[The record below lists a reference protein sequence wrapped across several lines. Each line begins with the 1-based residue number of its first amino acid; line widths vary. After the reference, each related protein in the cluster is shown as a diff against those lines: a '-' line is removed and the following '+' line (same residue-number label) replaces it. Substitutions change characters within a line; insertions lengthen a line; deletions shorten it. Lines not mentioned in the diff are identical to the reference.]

1 MIERGNYMIKI
12 EKVILKEIEVVESE
26 DGEFVLV
33 VREERTVPCFLTNFS
48 LKRGK
53 ELDLLDGSL
62 IADVMKLNALTK
74 VKNIDEADAEAFNG
88 LDETKM
94 LAVVY
99 LGCLGANPKFNLSLD
114 EFATQFHED
123 YESLIELYTN
133 LVTGLMQ
140 RDPNQFAKGLQ
151 KSTKKAKKKLKP
163 Q

>member
-1 MIERGNYMIKI
+1 MIKI
-12 EKVILKEIEVVESE
+12 EKVILKESEVVEDE
-26 DGEFVLV
+26 NGEFIIVI
-33 VREERTVPCFLTNFS
+33 REERTVPCFLTNFS

-74 VKNIDEADAEAFNG
+74 VKNIDDADAEAFNG
-88 LDETKM
+88 LDEVKM
-94 LAVVY
+94 LSVVY
-99 LGCLGANPKFNLSLD
+99 LGCLGANPKFDLSFD
-114 EFATQFHED
+114 GFVSQFHDD